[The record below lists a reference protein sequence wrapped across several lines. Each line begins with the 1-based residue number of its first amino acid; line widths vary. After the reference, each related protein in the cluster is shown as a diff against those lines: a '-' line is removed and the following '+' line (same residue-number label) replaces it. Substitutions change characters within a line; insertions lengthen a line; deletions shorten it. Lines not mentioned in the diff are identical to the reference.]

1 MKRYQSRHSNEVH
14 QLIVTSSKHFY
25 VTRKG
30 ILKYQKKPF
39 DIKLGDYKNQKKT
52 HIIHYLIR
60 DHFSG
65 LVYWEICTNDTIIPI
80 HEFLFKAWRKKE
92 TQSFYGMP
100 FHMTIPK
107 NAHQF
112 FHGLVNFIEMLGIN
126 YVKVTSGF
134 QGGVRDIR
142 TIEEELRCAGLFLGN
157 PTQFQTDLPL
167 DLVLEKTHEICTRL
181 SDNFY
186 KKPSK
191 KDVWLSGFGPDQE
204 IYIPHS
210 ADLFK
215 DTYNKV
221 IESELRG

>member
-1 MKRYQSRHSNEVH
+1 
-14 QLIVTSSKHFY
+14 
-25 VTRKG
+25 
-30 ILKYQKKPF
+30 
-39 DIKLGDYKNQKKT
+39 
-52 HIIHYLIR
+52 
-60 DHFSG
+60 
-65 LVYWEICTNDTIIPI
+65 
-80 HEFLFKAWRKKE
+80 
-92 TQSFYGMP
+92 
-100 FHMTIPK
+100 MTIPK

-112 FHGLVNFIEMLGIN
+112 FPGLVNFIEMLGIN
-126 YVKVTSGF
+126 YIKVTSGF

-142 TIEEELRCAGLFLGN
+142 TIEEELRCAGFFLGN

-181 SDNFY
+181 SDFFY

-204 IYIPHS
+204 IYIPPS

-215 DTYNKV
+215 DAYNKV

>member
-1 MKRYQSRHSNEVH
+1 MKRYQSRRSNEVH
-14 QLIVTSSKHFY
+14 QLIVTPSKHFY

-30 ILKYQKKPF
+30 VLKYQKKPF
-39 DIKLGDYKNQKKT
+39 EIKLEGCENQKKT

-65 LVYWEICTNDTIIPI
+65 LVYWQICAADAIIPI
-80 HEFLFKAWRKKE
+80 HEFLFNAWTKKE
-92 TQSFYGMP
+92 NQLFYGMP
-100 FHMTIPK
+100 FYMTIPK
-107 NAHQF
+107 NAQQF
-112 FHGLVNFIEMLGIN
+112 FPGLLNFIEALGIN
-126 YVKVTSGF
+126 YIKVTSGF

-157 PTQFQTDLPL
+157 TTQFQNDLPF
-167 DLVLEKTHEICTRL
+167 DLILEKTHEICTRL

-191 KDVWLSGFGPDQE
+191 KDVWLSGFRANQE

-210 ADLFK
+210 EKIFK
-215 DTYNKV
+215 TTYKKAR
-221 IESELRG
+221 ESEL